1 MNLVT
6 KLLIGAVSVSAV
18 KVHSSPEWEEKVST
32 IRGEIATLLEDF
44 DWEKTDTATATA
56 TAAATATA
64 TATATAAAAAAAVEE
79 APELSQL

>member
-64 TATATAAAAAAAVEE
+64 TAAAAAAAVEE